1 MKVSI
6 DNMTNL
12 KRIFYKK
19 ERLAETMEVIITS
32 DNFENVVLDSDLP
45 VLIDFWAE
53 WCPPCRLLSPVVSE
67 IAEERDDLLVGKVN
81 SDEEPALCM
90 KFGVQN
96 IPALFLIK
104 DGKVID
110 KSVGYKEKNVLLDWI
125 DSVL

>member
-1 MKVSI
+1 
-6 DNMTNL
+6 
-12 KRIFYKK
+12 
-19 ERLAETMEVIITS
+19 MEVIITS
-32 DNFENVVLDSDLP
+32 KNFESVVLGSELP

-104 DGKVID
+104 DGKIID

>member
-1 MKVSI
+1 
-6 DNMTNL
+6 
-12 KRIFYKK
+12 
-19 ERLAETMEVIITS
+19 MEVIITS